1 MLLTGTPLQN
11 SVDEL
16 FSLLN
21 FLEPQTFPSH
31 LAFLQQFGKLKTEE
45 QVEELKAV
53 SWERCMQGC
62 GVLRAGCDDSSAP
75 HPDLKTDDAAPTEG
89 GCGEEYCSERRDHH

>member
-1 MLLTGTPLQN
+1 MYPSSSSPPQEHRVLLTGTPLQN

-45 QVEELKAV
+45 QVEELKTV
-53 SWERCMQGC
+53 SWERCMQM
-62 GVLRAGCDDSSAP
+62 VS
-75 HPDLKTDDAAPTEG
+75 
-89 GCGEEYCSERRDHH
+89 

>member
-1 MLLTGTPLQN
+1 MLTGTPLQN

-53 SWERCMQGC
+53 SCMGKMHARLWC
-62 GVLRAGCDDSSAP
+62 PESWL
-75 HPDLKTDDAAPTEG
+75 
-89 GCGEEYCSERRDHH
+89 